1 MDLVEM
7 RPVWSMSGSEQLTA
21 LDALY
26 DEIARLET
34 YRLQVLA
41 GFDAG
46 GHAKELGAR
55 DTAELVSLRHRLNK
69 ADVHRDLKLA
79 ASLPKYELVSAALPT
94 PGLDGDEPGSER
106 DPAAPDSDQT
116 GEDQTTGDEQADE
129 ENADGA
135 AGGDVPVLL
144 HLAQARA
151 IVSALEKVPTTVPVE
166 DVVAAEEQMVRAAR
180 HLPPG
185 DLRDLGRQILELLD
199 TDGPEPAEDKAY
211 AREAFWM
218 KNADHGLKFGGF
230 LANENAELLNTLI
243 DANAKP
249 HKTIDG
255 EQDPRSRDKRQADAL
270 TTVLNAAAGAGTTG
284 HGVIKPHI
292 TVTIDLT
299 DLQNAVAATG
309 NARNG
314 RNAQSG
320 NGAND
325 GLGGLGANGAN
336 DGLGGLDGN
345 GGLAGNGGFEG
356 FEELAGLGGPGG
368 FDGLGALD
376 HTNPGFGRFVY
387 GGNLSAA
394 AVRRL
399 ACDAGVVP
407 IVLGSDSEPL
417 DVGKEERFVNR
428 AMRRALNFR
437 DRGCVVCGAPPI
449 QCDAHHLIHWID
461 GGPTAMWN
469 LVLLCRAHHI
479 QIHHGHWTITITGG
493 RVNVTRPTWAEPGR
507 LPRLNRRRPPAT
519 TDTRDARGSAGS
531 AGAPDSPGDEQPP
544 GDGGPPGEE
553 RPPGDEGSPR
563 LAPAWPHTSDI
574 PWITAEETARL
585 NPWGDEPHQTTQT
598 RTLTQPKND
607 TTWKSP
613 WDDDHSTAAAG
624 P

>member
-1 MDLVEM
+1 
-7 RPVWSMSGSEQLTA
+7 
-21 LDALY
+21 
-26 DEIARLET
+26 
-34 YRLQVLA
+34 
-41 GFDAG
+41 
-46 GHAKELGAR
+46 
-55 DTAELVSLRHRLNK
+55 
-69 ADVHRDLKLA
+69 
-79 ASLPKYELVSAALPT
+79 
-94 PGLDGDEPGSER
+94 
-106 DPAAPDSDQT
+106 
-116 GEDQTTGDEQADE
+116 
-129 ENADGA
+129 
-135 AGGDVPVLL
+135 
-144 HLAQARA
+144 
-151 IVSALEKVPTTVPVE
+151 
-166 DVVAAEEQMVRAAR
+166 
-180 HLPPG
+180 
-185 DLRDLGRQILELLD
+185 
-199 TDGPEPAEDKAY
+199 
-211 AREAFWM
+211 EAFWM

-255 EQDPRSRDKRQADAL
+255 EQDPRSREKRQADAL

-284 HGVIKPHI
+284 HGAIKPHI

-299 DLQNAVAATG
+299 DLQNALTATG
-309 NARNG
+309 RHARNG
-314 RNAQSG
+314 ENAEGSG
-320 NGAND
+320 
-325 GLGGLGANGAN
+325 NGAN

-345 GGLAGNGGFEG
+345 GGHAGNGGFEG

-407 IVLGSDSEPL
+407 IILGTDSEPL

-437 DRGCVVCGAPPI
+437 DKGCVVCGAPPI

-461 GGPTAMWN
+461 GGPTALSN

-479 QIHHGHWTITITGG
+479 QIHHGHWNITITRG
-493 RVNVTRPTWAEPGR
+493 RVTVTRPTWAEP
-507 LPRLNRRRPPAT
+507 PPARLNRKRPP
-519 TDTRDARGSAGS
+519 
-531 AGAPDSPGDEQPP
+531 GAPGATGD
-544 GDGGPPGEE
+544 E
-553 RPPGDEGSPR
+553 RPPGDEGPPR
-563 LAPAWPHTSDI
+563 PAPAWPHTSDI

-613 WDDDHSTAAAG
+613 WDDDNNAESPG

>member
-1 MDLVEM
+1 
-7 RPVWSMSGSEQLTA
+7 
-21 LDALY
+21 
-26 DEIARLET
+26 
-34 YRLQVLA
+34 
-41 GFDAG
+41 
-46 GHAKELGAR
+46 
-55 DTAELVSLRHRLNK
+55 
-69 ADVHRDLKLA
+69 
-79 ASLPKYELVSAALPT
+79 
-94 PGLDGDEPGSER
+94 
-106 DPAAPDSDQT
+106 
-116 GEDQTTGDEQADE
+116 
-129 ENADGA
+129 
-135 AGGDVPVLL
+135 
-144 HLAQARA
+144 
-151 IVSALEKVPTTVPVE
+151 VPVE
-166 DVVAAEEQMVRAAR
+166 HVVAAEEQMVRAAR

-230 LANENAELLNTLI
+230 LANENAELLNSLI

-292 TVTIDLT
+292 TITIDLT
-299 DLQNAVAATG
+299 DLQNAVAGPRPG
-309 NARNG
+309 NS
-314 RNAQSG
+314 RNAGTGSG
-320 NGAND
+320 GGFEGIGDPDGLD
-325 GLGGLGANGAN
+325 GLGGFDGSG
-336 DGLGGLDGN
+336 GLGGFDGLDG
-345 GGLAGNGGFEG
+345 LEG
-356 FEELAGLGGPGG
+356 FGR

-376 HTNPGFGRFVY
+376 HTSPGFGRFVY

-407 IVLGSDSEPL
+407 IVLGTDSEPL

-437 DRGCVVCGAPPI
+437 DKGCVVCGAPPI

-461 GGPTAMWN
+461 GGPTALSN

-479 QIHHGHWTITITGG
+479 QIHHGHWTITITAG
-493 RVNVTRPTWAEPGR
+493 RVNVTRPTWAEP
-507 LPRLNRRRPPAT
+507 PPTRLNRKRPPST
-519 TDTRDARGSAGS
+519 PDTRR
-531 AGAPDSPGDEQPP
+531 APGSPGSPGAAADEQPP
-544 GDGGPPGEE
+544 GDEGPP
-553 RPPGDEGSPR
+553 RP
-563 LAPAWPHTSDI
+563 APAWPHTSDI
-574 PWITAEETARL
+574 PWITPEETARL
-585 NPWGDEPHQTTQT
+585 NPWGDEPHQTTPT

-607 TTWKSP
+607 TTWVSP
-613 WDDDHSTAAAG
+613 WDDDNTESPG

>member
-26 DEIARLET
+26 DEISRLET

-55 DTAELVSLRHRLNK
+55 DTAELVSFRHRLDK
-69 ADVHRDLKLA
+69 ADVRRDLKLA
-79 ASLPKYELVSAALPT
+79 AALPKYELVSAALPT

-299 DLQNAVAATG
+299 DLQNAVAATS
-309 NARNG
+309 N
-314 RNAQSG
+314 G
-320 NGAND
+320 NGENAE
-325 GLGGLGANGAN
+325 GS
-336 DGLGGLDGN
+336 GN
-345 GGLAGNGGFEG
+345 GGLGGP
-356 FEELAGLGGPGG
+356 GGPGG

-407 IVLGSDSEPL
+407 IILGSDSEPL

-507 LPRLNRRRPPAT
+507 LPRLNRRRPPGAPEHG
-519 TDTRDARGSAGS
+519 APGSPDS
-531 AGAPDSPGDEQPP
+531 AGAPESSGA
-544 GDGGPPGEE
+544 
-553 RPPGDEGSPR
+553 PGDEGPPR
-563 LAPAWPHTSDI
+563 PAPAWPYTSDI
-574 PWITAEETARL
+574 PWITPEETARL
-585 NPWGDEPHQTTQT
+585 NPWGDEPLHATPA
-598 RTLTQPKND
+598 RTPSSAATD
-607 TTWKSP
+607 TTWKAP
-613 WDDDHSTAAAG
+613 WDDDHDTGSPG

>member
-1 MDLVEM
+1 
-7 RPVWSMSGSEQLTA
+7 
-21 LDALY
+21 
-26 DEIARLET
+26 
-34 YRLQVLA
+34 
-41 GFDAG
+41 
-46 GHAKELGAR
+46 
-55 DTAELVSLRHRLNK
+55 VSLRHRLNK
-69 ADVHRDLKLA
+69 ADVRRDLKLA
-79 ASLPKYELVSAALPT
+79 AALPKYELVSAALPT
-94 PGLDGDEPGSER
+94 PTDDLDGDGQTDTGSNTDGE
-106 DPAAPDSDQT
+106 DGGDSDSAALE
-116 GEDQTTGDEQADE
+116 GAV
-129 ENADGA
+129 DGA
-135 AGGDVPVLL
+135 ALDSNVDGPAVDNDVDGEDHDSDGDTGGDAPVLL
-144 HLAQARA
+144 HMAQARA

-166 DVVAAEEQMVRAAR
+166 HVVAAEEQMVRAAR
-180 HLPPG
+180 HLSPG

-230 LANENAELLNTLI
+230 LANENAELLNSLI

-299 DLQNAVAATG
+299 DLQNAVAGARPG
-309 NARNG
+309 NAG
-314 RNAQSG
+314 SGGNAGTGSG
-320 NGAND
+320 PGGLSENAANE
-325 GLGGLGANGAN
+325 GLGGLGGF
-336 DGLGGLDGN
+336 DGN
-345 GGLAGNGGFEG
+345 RGLGGFEG
-356 FEELAGLGGPGG
+356 LDGLEGFGG

-376 HTNPGFGRFVY
+376 HTSPGFGRFVY

-417 DVGKEERFVNR
+417 DVGIEERFVNR

-437 DRGCVVCGAPPI
+437 DKGCVVCGAPPI

-461 GGPTAMWN
+461 GGPTAIWN

-479 QIHHGHWTITITGG
+479 QIHHGHWNITITGG
-493 RVNVTRPTWAEPGR
+493 RVNVTRPTWAEP
-507 LPRLNRRRPPAT
+507 PPARLNRKRPPG
-519 TDTRDARGSAGS
+519 TRRAP
-531 AGAPDSPGDEQPP
+531 GAPGSPGAPGAPGAPGSPGSPGSPGAADDEQPP
-544 GDGGPPGEE
+544 GGEGPP
-553 RPPGDEGSPR
+553 RP
-563 LAPAWPHTSDI
+563 APAWPYTSDI
-574 PWITAEETARL
+574 PWITPEETARL
-585 NPWGDEPHQTTQT
+585 NPWGDEPLNATPT

-607 TTWKSP
+607 TTWVSP
-613 WDDDHSTAAAG
+613 WDDDHETESPG

>member
-1 MDLVEM
+1 M
-7 RPVWSMSGSEQLTA
+7 WSMSGSEQLTT
-21 LDALY
+21 LDAVR

-46 GHAKELGAR
+46 GHAKQLGAR
-55 DTAELVSLRHRLNK
+55 DTAELVSLRHRLDK
-69 ADVHRDLKLA
+69 ADVRRDLKLA
-79 ASLPKYELVSAALPT
+79 AALPKYELVTAALPT
-94 PGLDGDEPGSER
+94 PGLDGDEPGNER

-116 GEDQTTGDEQADE
+116 GEDQTTGDEQADK

-135 AGGDVPVLL
+135 AGGDAPVLL

-166 DVVAAEEQMVRAAR
+166 HVVAAEEQMVRAAR

-284 HGVIKPHI
+284 HGAIKPHI

-299 DLQNAVAATG
+299 DLQNALATTG
-309 NARNG
+309 RNARNG
-314 RNAQSG
+314 RNGGNAEGSG
-320 NGAND
+320 NDAND
-325 GLGGLGANGAN
+325 GLGGLA
-336 DGLGGLDGN
+336 GN
-345 GGLAGNGGFEG
+345 GGLEGNGGFEG
-356 FEELAGLGGPGG
+356 FEELAGLAGLGGPGG

-407 IVLGSDSEPL
+407 IILGTDSEPL

-479 QIHHGHWTITITGG
+479 QIHHGHWNITITRG
-493 RVNVTRPTWAEPGR
+493 RVTVTRPTWAEPGR

-519 TDTRDARGSAGS
+519 PDTRPAPGSPGGPAP
-531 AGAPDSPGDEQPP
+531 GAPGSPGAPGATDDEEPP
-544 GDGGPPGEE
+544 RADGPP
-553 RPPGDEGSPR
+553 RP
-563 LAPAWPHTSDI
+563 APAWPHTSDI
-574 PWITAEETARL
+574 PWITPEETARL
-585 NPWGDEPHQTTQT
+585 NPWGDEPRPPTPA

-607 TTWKSP
+607 TTWKAP
-613 WDDDHSTAAAG
+613 WDDDQDAASPG

>member
-1 MDLVEM
+1 MDLVDV
-7 RPVWSMSGSEQLTA
+7 RPVWSMSGSEQLTT
-21 LDALY
+21 LDALQ

-69 ADVHRDLKLA
+69 ADVRRDLKLA
-79 ASLPKYELVSAALPT
+79 AALPKYELVSAALPT
-94 PGLDGDEPGSER
+94 PTDDLDGDDDGQTDTGSGT
-106 DPAAPDSDQT
+106 D
-116 GEDQTTGDEQADE
+116 GEDGGDIDSAALEG
-129 ENADGA
+129 DGA
-135 AGGDVPVLL
+135 EGDAGGDAPVLL
-144 HLAQARA
+144 HMAQARA

-166 DVVAAEEQMVRAAR
+166 HVVAAEEQMVRAAR
-180 HLPPG
+180 HLSPG

-230 LANENAELLNTLI
+230 LANENAELLNALI

-292 TVTIDLT
+292 TITIDLT
-299 DLQNAVAATG
+299 DLQNAVAGPRPGNSRNAGTGG
-309 NARNG
+309 NAG
-314 RNAQSG
+314 TGSG
-320 NGAND
+320 PGGLSQNGAND
-325 GLGGLGANGAN
+325 GL
-336 DGLGGLDGN
+336 DGLGGLGGFDGN
-345 GGLAGNGGFEG
+345 GGLGGFDG
-356 FEELAGLGGPGG
+356 FDAI
-368 FDGLGALD
+368 DGLGALD
-376 HTNPGFGRFVY
+376 HTSPGFGRFVY

-437 DRGCVVCGAPPI
+437 DKGCVVCGAPPI

-461 GGPTAMWN
+461 GGPTAIWN

-479 QIHHGHWTITITGG
+479 QIHHGHWNITITAG
-493 RVNVTRPTWAEPGR
+493 RVTVTRPTWAEP
-507 LPRLNRRRPPAT
+507 PPTRLNRKRPPSTPDTRRPP
-519 TDTRDARGSAGS
+519 GSAGS
-531 AGAPDSPGDEQPP
+531 PGATGDEQPP
-544 GDGGPPGEE
+544 RDEGPP
-553 RPPGDEGSPR
+553 RP
-563 LAPAWPHTSDI
+563 APAWPHTSDI
-574 PWITAEETARL
+574 PWITPEETARL
-585 NPWGDEPHQTTQT
+585 NPWGDEPLNATPT

-607 TTWKSP
+607 TTWVSP
-613 WDDDHSTAAAG
+613 WDDDDNTESPG

>member
-21 LDALY
+21 LDALR
-26 DEIARLET
+26 DEISRLET

-69 ADVHRDLKLA
+69 ADVRRDLKLA
-79 ASLPKYELVSAALPT
+79 AALPKYELVSAALPT
-94 PGLDGDEPGSER
+94 PTDDLDDG
-106 DPAAPDSDQT
+106 
-116 GEDQTTGDEQADE
+116 QADTDSNTDE
-129 ENADGA
+129 GQDAGADQGADGT
-135 AGGDVPVLL
+135 AGGAPVLL

-270 TTVLNAAAGAGTTG
+270 TTVLNATAGAGTTG
-284 HGVIKPHI
+284 HGAIKPHI
-292 TVTIDLT
+292 TITIDLT
-299 DLQNAVAATG
+299 DLQNAVAGT
-309 NARNG
+309 RNG
-314 RNAQSG
+314 NG
-320 NGAND
+320 NGQNA
-325 GLGGLGANGAN
+325 GSG
-336 DGLGGLDGN
+336 GN
-345 GGLAGNGGFEG
+345 GGGGGGGGFEG
-356 FEELAGLGGPGG
+356 IGNPDGLEGLEGLGGPGG

-407 IVLGSDSEPL
+407 IVLGTDSEPL

-461 GGPTAMWN
+461 GGPTALSN

-479 QIHHGHWTITITGG
+479 QIHHGHWTITITRG
-493 RVNVTRPTWAEPGR
+493 RVTVTRPTWAEPGR
-507 LPRLNRRRPPAT
+507 LPRLNRK
-519 TDTRDARGSAGS
+519 
-531 AGAPDSPGDEQPP
+531 
-544 GDGGPPGEE
+544 
-553 RPPGDEGSPR
+553 RPPGTPGAPAPGAPGSLGSPGAPAASAASGSPGSPGATGDEEPPGADGPPR
-563 LAPAWPHTSDI
+563 PAPAWPHTSDS

-585 NPWGDEPHQTTQT
+585 NPWGDEPLNATTPA

-613 WDDDHSTAAAG
+613 WDDDNNTESPG

>member
-1 MDLVEM
+1 
-7 RPVWSMSGSEQLTA
+7 MSGSEQLTT
-21 LDALY
+21 LDAVRG
-26 DEIARLET
+26 EIARLET

-55 DTAELVSLRHRLNK
+55 DTAELVSLRHRVDK
-69 ADVHRDLKLA
+69 ADVRRDLKLA
-79 ASLPKYELVSAALPT
+79 AALPKYELVSAALPT
-94 PGLDGDEPGSER
+94 PTDDLDDDDQTDTDNNTDGENGG
-106 DPAAPDSDQT
+106 DSDSAALEGEGT
-116 GEDQTTGDEQADE
+116 AVDSDVDGEDHHSEGDA
-129 ENADGA
+129 GA
-135 AGGDVPVLL
+135 EAPVLL

-166 DVVAAEEQMVRAAR
+166 HVVAAEEQMVRAAR
-180 HLPPG
+180 HLTPG

-211 AREAFWM
+211 AREAFWL
-218 KNADHGLKFGGF
+218 KNADHGLKFGGY
-230 LANENAELLNTLI
+230 LANENAELLNALI

-292 TVTIDLT
+292 TITIDLT
-299 DLQNAVAATG
+299 DLKNAVAGNSGTGG
-309 NARNG
+309 NAG
-314 RNAQSG
+314 SGGNAASG
-320 NGAND
+320 GSFEGIGDPD
-325 GLGGLGANGAN
+325 GLYGTDGFDGFDAIGGV
-336 DGLGGLDGN
+336 
-345 GGLAGNGGFEG
+345 
-356 FEELAGLGGPGG
+356 GG

-407 IVLGSDSEPL
+407 IVLGTDSEPL

-437 DRGCVVCGAPPI
+437 DKGCVVCGAPPI

-461 GGPTAMWN
+461 GGPTALPN

-479 QIHHGHWTITITGG
+479 QIHHGHWTITITAGH
-493 RVNVTRPTWAEPGR
+493 VHVTRPTWAEPPPTR
-507 LPRLNRRRPPAT
+507 LKRRRPPGTPDIRRA
-519 TDTRDARGSAGS
+519 S
-531 AGAPDSPGDEQPP
+531 GAPGSPGAA
-544 GDGGPPGEE
+544 GDDG
-553 RPPGDEGSPR
+553 PPGDEGPPR
-563 LAPAWPHTSDI
+563 PAPAWPYTSDI
-574 PWITAEETARL
+574 PWITPEETARL
-585 NPWGDEPHQTTQT
+585 NPWGDEPLHTTPA
-598 RTLTQPKND
+598 RTLTQPNND
-607 TTWKSP
+607 TTWVSP
-613 WDDDHSTAAAG
+613 WGDDDNKESPG

>member
-1 MDLVEM
+1 MDLVDM
-7 RPVWSMSGSEQLTA
+7 RPVWSMSGSEQLTT
-21 LDALY
+21 LDALR

-69 ADVHRDLKLA
+69 ADVRRDLKLA
-79 ASLPKYELVSAALPT
+79 AALPKYELVSAALPT
-94 PGLDGDEPGSER
+94 PTDDLDDG
-106 DPAAPDSDQT
+106 
-116 GEDQTTGDEQADE
+116 QAD
-129 ENADGA
+129 ADGSGPGTPE
-135 AGGDVPVLL
+135 AGGAEDREDGAEAPVLL

-166 DVVAAEEQMVRAAR
+166 HVVAAEEQMVRAAR
-180 HLPPG
+180 HLSPG

-230 LANENAELLNTLI
+230 LANENAELLNSLI

-309 NARNG
+309 
-314 RNAQSG
+314 G
-320 NGAND
+320 NGGNAGNA
-325 GLGGLGANGAN
+325 GTGGGNGGNAASGAGFEGIG
-336 DGLGGLDGN
+336 DPDGLDGN
-345 GGLAGNGGFEG
+345 GGFGGFDG
-356 FEELAGLGGPGG
+356 FDAIGGFDG

-376 HTNPGFGRFVY
+376 HTSPGFGRFVY

-407 IVLGSDSEPL
+407 IVLGTDSEPL

-437 DRGCVVCGAPPI
+437 DKGCVVCGAPPI

-461 GGPTAMWN
+461 GGPTAIWN

-479 QIHHGHWTITITGG
+479 QIHHGHWNITITAG
-493 RVNVTRPTWAEPGR
+493 RVTVTRPTWAEP
-507 LPRLNRRRPPAT
+507 PPARLNRKRPPGT
-519 TDTRDARGSAGS
+519 PDTR
-531 AGAPDSPGDEQPP
+531 GAPGSPGAMGAMSATGDEQPRG
-544 GDGGPPGEE
+544 GDGPP
-553 RPPGDEGSPR
+553 RP
-563 LAPAWPHTSDI
+563 APAWPHTSDI
-574 PWITAEETARL
+574 PWITPEETARL
-585 NPWGDEPHQTTQT
+585 NPWGDEPLEATTARASSST
-598 RTLTQPKND
+598 A
-607 TTWKSP
+607 TTASASP
-613 WDDDHSTAAAG
+613 WGDDHNTAAAG

>member
-7 RPVWSMSGSEQLTA
+7 RPVWSMSGSEQLTT
-21 LDALY
+21 LDALR

-46 GHAKELGAR
+46 GHAKQLGAR
-55 DTAELVSLRHRLNK
+55 DTAELVSLRHRLDK
-69 ADVHRDLKLA
+69 ADVRRDLKLA
-79 ASLPKYELVSAALPT
+79 AALPKYELVSAALPT
-94 PGLDGDEPGSER
+94 PTDDLDDDQNDTGSGTDDENGGDIDS
-106 DPAAPDSDQT
+106 AALE
-116 GEDQTTGDEQADE
+116 G
-129 ENADGA
+129 DGA
-135 AGGDVPVLL
+135 EGDAGGEAPVLL

-151 IVSALEKVPTTVPVE
+151 IVSALEKIPTTVPVE
-166 DVVAAEEQMVRAAR
+166 HVVAAEEQMVRAAR

-284 HGVIKPHI
+284 HGAIKPHI
-292 TVTIDLT
+292 TITIDLT
-299 DLQNAVAATG
+299 DLQNALTATG
-309 NARNG
+309 RHARNG
-314 RNAQSG
+314 ENAEGSG
-320 NGAND
+320 ND
-325 GLGGLGANGAN
+325 AN

-345 GGLAGNGGFEG
+345 GGLEGNGGFEG
-356 FEELAGLGGPGG
+356 FEELAGLAGLGGSGGFDGLGGSGGFDGLGGSGG

-407 IVLGSDSEPL
+407 IILGSDSEPL

-479 QIHHGHWTITITGG
+479 QIHHGHWTITITRG
-493 RVNVTRPTWAEPGR
+493 RVTVTRPTWAEPPR
-507 LPRLNRRRPPAT
+507 ARLNRKRPPST
-519 TDTRDARGSAGS
+519 PDARP
-531 AGAPDSPGDEQPP
+531 APGSPGATGDEEQP
-544 GDGGPPGEE
+544 GADGPP
-553 RPPGDEGSPR
+553 RP
-563 LAPAWPHTSDI
+563 AAAWPHTSDI
-574 PWITAEETARL
+574 PWITPEETARL
-585 NPWGDEPHQTTQT
+585 NPWGDEPHQTTPT

-607 TTWKSP
+607 TTWVSP
-613 WDDDHSTAAAG
+613 WDDDNTESPG